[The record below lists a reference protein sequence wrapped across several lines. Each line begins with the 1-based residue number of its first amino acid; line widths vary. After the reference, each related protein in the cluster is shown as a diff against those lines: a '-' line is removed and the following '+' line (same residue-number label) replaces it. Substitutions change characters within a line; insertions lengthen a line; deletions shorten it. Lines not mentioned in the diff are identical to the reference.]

1 MLGPIRPVTSP
12 STPPEPPDEGPGPAF
27 PGFKMGIG
35 APERIEPP
43 PAAENPGVR
52 SPVAGYGWRRLAFWV
67 AVVIAAAVIAWLLLG

>member
-1 MLGPIRPVTSP
+1 
-12 STPPEPPDEGPGPAF
+12 
-27 PGFKMGIG
+27 MGLG

-43 PAAENPGVR
+43 PAAEDPGVR